1 MDELPFKLWR
11 VNWIVVSIG
20 FTKGDRWL
28 AKGESIRMAKHLP
41 DVKLQA
47 GNWVRVG
54 DGQLKDETL
63 SDLH

>member
-1 MDELPFKLWR
+1 MDELPFKLFR

-20 FTKGDRWL
+20 FAKGDSWL
-28 AKGESIRMAKHLP
+28 AEGESICMSKHLA

-47 GNWVRVG
+47 CHWVRVR
-54 DGQLKDETL
+54 DDQLKDETL

>member
-11 VNWIVVSIG
+11 VNWVVVSIG
-20 FTKGDRWL
+20 FTEGNRWL
-28 AKGESIRMAKHLP
+28 AKGESIRMPKHLP

-47 GNWVRVG
+47 CHWVRVG
-54 DGQLKDETL
+54 DGQLNDETL